1 MQFFKDKDCKVRAE
15 SLDFGEVQVGT
26 SQSVK
31 VFLKNDSQGELRK
44 IQITVSDPNVKI
56 SASKNLKS
64 SEIGEVEFVW
74 VPQLEVKR
82 GLKCGF
88 EVTAEEVYG

>member
-1 MQFFKDKDCKVRAE
+1 MQFFKDKDCKMRAE

-44 IQITVSDPNVKI
+44 IEIVVSDPNVKV
-56 SASKNLKS
+56 SASKSLKS
-64 SEIGEVEFVW
+64 GEIGEVEFTW
-74 VPQLEVKR
+74 IPQLEVKR

-88 EVTAEEVYG
+88 EAKAEEVYG